1 VNWRSGVTRRI
12 RGRDAEGIIA
22 SSVPLSENAT
32 NMLLDNLPNASTQL
46 NAIFKAFP
54 DLLLIL
60 DENGFILDYKA
71 GDSTFLSTFAQFPL
85 GHSIA
90 EVFPSK
96 IAGKFQEIVQELKH
110 TQTINSFEYSIDL
123 QETER
128 WFEAKFVPT
137 EQAQIIIIIR
147 EITKHK
153 LAEERTQRQ
162 LKHLAALRAIDLAI
176 SSTLDIHLALSVV
189 LSQVTSQLNVD
200 AADILLLNPQNNLL
214 EFANGVGFRTE
225 SLQQTRLPMGEGYA
239 GMSAL
244 KREIISV
251 PNLQHGK
258 TGFLRS
264 PAFAEEGFSS
274 YYCVPLVAKGHVR
287 GVLEVFHRTSI
298 SPDFDWLDFMETL
311 AGQAA
316 IAVENATLFK
326 ELQRTNFEM
335 TLAYNTTI
343 EGWSRALDLR
353 DRDTEGHTQR
363 VTEMTLRLARRLGI
377 GESELVNVRRGAILH
392 DIGKMAIPDSI
403 LLKPGPLTAEEWN
416 IIRQHPR
423 YAHELLSPISFV
435 RPALDIPVYHHEKW
449 DGSGYPDGLG
459 ENQIP
464 LNARLFAVVDVYD
477 ALTSDRPYRPAWTK
491 EQAIAYVRDQ
501 SGKHFDPDMA
511 NQFLTMLSAGN

>member
-1 VNWRSGVTRRI
+1 
-12 RGRDAEGIIA
+12 
-22 SSVPLSENAT
+22 
-32 NMLLDNLPNASTQL
+32 MLVDNLPNASTQL

-60 DENGFILDYKA
+60 DENGLILDYKA
-71 GDSTFLSTFAQFPL
+71 GDTTAVPTFAQFPA
-85 GHSIA
+85 GRSI
-90 EVFPSK
+90 EDMFPPA
-96 IAGKFQEIVQELKH
+96 IAKKFQQGIQNLKQH
-110 TQTINSFEYSIDL
+110 HAIQSFEYSISL
-123 QETER
+123 YQMEH
-128 WFEAKFVPT
+128 WFEAKLVPS
-137 EQAQIIIIIR
+137 ERGQIIVITR
-147 EITKHK
+147 EITRHK

-162 LKHLAALRAIDLAI
+162 LKRLAALRAIDLAI

-200 AADILLLNPQNNLL
+200 AADVLLLNPQNNML

-225 SLQQTRLPMGEGYA
+225 TLQQTRLPLGEGYA
-239 GMSAL
+239 GTAAL
-244 KREIISV
+244 KRKVVSI
-251 PNLQHGK
+251 PNLQHGY

-264 PAFAEEGFSS
+264 PKFAEEGFRS
-274 YYCVPLVAKGHVR
+274 YYCVPLIAKGHVR
-287 GVLEVFHRTSI
+287 GVLEIFHR
-298 SPDFDWLDFMETL
+298 SPLTPDTDWLDFMETL

-326 ELQRTNFEM
+326 ELQRTNFEL

-363 VTEMTLRLARRLGI
+363 VTEMALRLARRLGVS
-377 GESELVNVRRGAILH
+377 ESELINIRRGAILH

-403 LLKPGPLTAEEWN
+403 LLKAAPLTSEEWN

-435 RPALDIPVYHHEKW
+435 RPALDIPMYHHEKW
-449 DGSGYPDGLG
+449 DGSGYPEGLKG
-459 ENQIP
+459 TQIP
-464 LNARLFAVVDVYD
+464 LYARLFAVVDVYD

-491 EQAIAYVRDQ
+491 EQAIAYIREE
-501 SGKHFDPDMA
+501 SGRHFDPVIVR
-511 NQFLTMLSAGN
+511 QFLMMLADSGSN